1 MGALAIY
8 GRYIYVG
15 SYCKE
20 VDRSESACKQKMR
33 KILDC
38 GIYGEEK
45 EGELI
50 VLCIVSTS
58 RSIASSVVCYA
69 P

>member
-1 MGALAIY
+1 MWGHIAKKLN
-8 GRYIYVG
+8 
-15 SYCKE
+15 
-20 VDRSESACKQKMR
+20 RSESACKQKMR

>member
-1 MGALAIY
+1 MFKW
-8 GRYIYVG
+8 GRIA
-15 SYCKE
+15 KKLN
-20 VDRSESACKQKMR
+20 RSEWACKRRMR

-45 EGELI
+45 NGELNDFF
-50 VLCIVSTS
+50 IVSTS